1 MSFTGISLTQDEKQ
15 MIAANKDI
23 LFVVAAGNG
32 QQGKDRN
39 HTYPSELDL
48 PNILSV
54 AALNKDEDDKAEF
67 SASGPNVDVLAPG
80 EDVRVKNPSLK
91 IEEVS
96 GTSFAAP
103 YVSNIAA
110 KVLLINPDLSVE
122 ELKKLLLETYKI
134 TKENREYLIKI
145 DRRQRYNF
153 YWRIFVTILAVSS
166 ALGIYYYFQPYLD
179 QVLDIYNQVEKSVNQ
194 FGTIPDQI
202 KNLINK

>member
-122 ELKKLLLETYKI
+122 ELKKLLLESVTKKPEYQDLVYTSGAINPDLAYKAAI
-134 TKENREYLIKI
+134 ESKMQKTR
-145 DRRQRYNF
+145 
-153 YWRIFVTILAVSS
+153 
-166 ALGIYYYFQPYLD
+166 
-179 QVLDIYNQVEKSVNQ
+179 
-194 FGTIPDQI
+194 
-202 KNLINK
+202 

>member
-1 MSFTGISLTQDEKQ
+1 M
-15 MIAANKDI
+15 
-23 LFVVAAGNG
+23 
-32 QQGKDRN
+32 
-39 HTYPSELDL
+39 
-48 PNILSV
+48 
-54 AALNKDEDDKAEF
+54 DDQ
-67 SASGPNVDVLAPG
+67 V
-80 EDVRVKNPSLK
+80 
-91 IEEVS
+91 
-96 GTSFAAP
+96 
-103 YVSNIAA
+103 
-110 KVLLINPDLSVE
+110 
-122 ELKKLLLETYKI
+122 KKLLLETYKI